1 MLLVHSSLARP
12 EETERRL
19 AAHGLEPAVAAE
31 HDGSLGPVARER
43 LDYLRSIGVADESLS
58 ERMVVVEGRMPARG
72 AGTRGVTDALGRHA
86 VALASVR
93 EVAARA
99 GAQRVVLLVDEGDD
113 AVPTMV
119 EWAEGGTFE
128 LTEGGVTE
136 PIDPAALA
144 GVVPAVTP
152 DVRPLPPTALTV
164 DPETGE
170 LAAPIG
176 ALAAIAER
184 DRRRSPRRSA
194 AAPSPPP
201 SSPPASPSM
210 PLALAA
216 RPGERVVAQ
225 IGSETFAFPEG
236 WP

>member
-1 MLLVHSSLARP
+1 MTH
-12 EETERRL
+12 
-19 AAHGLEPAVAAE
+19 
-31 HDGSLGPVARER
+31 
-43 LDYLRSIGVADESLS
+43 
-58 ERMVVVEGRMPARG
+58 
-72 AGTRGVTDALGRHA
+72 ALGRHA

-93 EVAARA
+93 EVAARV
-99 GAQRVVLLVDEGDD
+99 GAQRVVLLVDEG
-113 AVPTMV
+113 AETPPTMV
-119 EWAEGGTFE
+119 EWAEGGRFE

-136 PIDPAALA
+136 PVDPALLA
-144 GVVPAVTP
+144 TVVPAVLP

-176 ALAAIAER
+176 ALAAIAEAIVALAGAFGG
-184 DRRRSPRRSA
+184 RSVATAEFATREPET
-194 AAPSPPP
+194 
-201 SSPPASPSM
+201 

-225 IGSETFAFPEG
+225 LGSETFAFPEG

>member
-1 MLLVHSSLARP
+1 MSD
-12 EETERRL
+12 
-19 AAHGLEPAVAAE
+19 AV
-31 HDGSLGPVARER
+31 
-43 LDYLRSIGVADESLS
+43 
-58 ERMVVVEGRMPARG
+58 
-72 AGTRGVTDALGRHA
+72 GRHA

-99 GAQRVVLLVDEGDD
+99 GAQRVVLLVDEGED
-113 AVPTMV
+113 AVPTML

-136 PIDPAALA
+136 QIDPAVLA
-144 GVVPAVTP
+144 GVLPAVRP

-164 DPETGE
+164 DETGE

-176 ALAAIAER
+176 ALAGI
-184 DRRRSPRRSA
+184 A
-194 AAPSPPP
+194 AAIVELAAAFGGRSVATAEFATREPGL
-201 SSPPASPSM
+201 

-216 RPGERVVAQ
+216 RQGERVVAQ

>member
-1 MLLVHSSLARP
+1 VS
-12 EETERRL
+12 
-19 AAHGLEPAVAAE
+19 
-31 HDGSLGPVARER
+31 
-43 LDYLRSIGVADESLS
+43 
-58 ERMVVVEGRMPARG
+58 
-72 AGTRGVTDALGRHA
+72 DALGRHA

-99 GAQRVVLLVDEGDD
+99 GAQRGVLLVDEGED

-128 LTEGGVTE
+128 VTEGGVSE
-136 PIDPAALA
+136 QIDPATLA
-144 GVVPAVTP
+144 GVLPAVTP

-176 ALAAIAER
+176 ALAGIAGAIV
-184 DRRRSPRRSA
+184 DLA
-194 AAPSPPP
+194 AAFGGRSVATAEFATREPDL
-201 SSPPASPSM
+201 

-216 RPGERVVAQ
+216 RQGERVVAQ

>member
-1 MLLVHSSLARP
+1 
-12 EETERRL
+12 
-19 AAHGLEPAVAAE
+19 
-31 HDGSLGPVARER
+31 
-43 LDYLRSIGVADESLS
+43 
-58 ERMVVVEGRMPARG
+58 
-72 AGTRGVTDALGRHA
+72 
-86 VALASVR
+86 
-93 EVAARA
+93 
-99 GAQRVVLLVDEGDD
+99 
-113 AVPTMV
+113 MV

-136 PIDPAALA
+136 PIDPATLA
-144 GVVPAVTP
+144 TVVPAVLP

-176 ALAAIAER
+176 ALAAIAEAIVALAGAFGG
-184 DRRRSPRRSA
+184 RSVATAEFATREPET
-194 AAPSPPP
+194 
-201 SSPPASPSM
+201 

>member
-1 MLLVHSSLARP
+1 
-12 EETERRL
+12 
-19 AAHGLEPAVAAE
+19 
-31 HDGSLGPVARER
+31 
-43 LDYLRSIGVADESLS
+43 
-58 ERMVVVEGRMPARG
+58 
-72 AGTRGVTDALGRHA
+72 
-86 VALASVR
+86 
-93 EVAARA
+93 
-99 GAQRVVLLVDEGDD
+99 VVLLVDEGED

-128 LTEGGVTE
+128 VTEGGVSE
-136 PIDPAALA
+136 QIDPATLA
-144 GVVPAVTP
+144 GVLPAVTP

-176 ALAAIAER
+176 ALAGIAGAIV
-184 DRRRSPRRSA
+184 DLA
-194 AAPSPPP
+194 AAFGGRSVATAEFATREPDL
-201 SSPPASPSM
+201 

-216 RPGERVVAQ
+216 RQGERVVAQ

>member
-1 MLLVHSSLARP
+1 MSD
-12 EETERRL
+12 
-19 AAHGLEPAVAAE
+19 AV
-31 HDGSLGPVARER
+31 
-43 LDYLRSIGVADESLS
+43 
-58 ERMVVVEGRMPARG
+58 
-72 AGTRGVTDALGRHA
+72 GRHA

-136 PIDPAALA
+136 QVDPAALA

-152 DVRPLPPTALTV
+152 DVLPLPPTALTV
-164 DPETGE
+164 DAETGE

-176 ALAAIAER
+176 ALAGIAGAIVDAR
-184 DRRRSPRRSA
+184 HGVRRALRRHRRVRHPRAGAAARARGAPGGARRRADRRGDVRVPGGLALDSTAARRLQRTSTAAGEEWVRSGPA
-194 AAPSPPP
+194 ATSVVSIGSWPIEATRAPVTNVISTPVSVVEVTFVASPPRLLP
-201 SSPPASPSM
+201 S
-210 PLALAA
+210 
-216 RPGERVVAQ
+216 RR
-225 IGSETFAFPEG
+225 
-236 WP
+236 

>member
-1 MLLVHSSLARP
+1 MS
-12 EETERRL
+12 
-19 AAHGLEPAVAAE
+19 
-31 HDGSLGPVARER
+31 
-43 LDYLRSIGVADESLS
+43 
-58 ERMVVVEGRMPARG
+58 
-72 AGTRGVTDALGRHA
+72 DALGRHA

-99 GAQRVVLLVDEGDD
+99 GAQRVVLLVDEGED
-113 AVPTMV
+113 AVPTMI

-128 LTEGGVTE
+128 LTAAGVTE
-136 PIDPAALA
+136 PVDPATLA
-144 GVVPAVTP
+144 SVVPAVTP

-164 DPETGE
+164 DAETGE

-176 ALAAIAER
+176 ALAGIASAVVELASAFGGRSVATAEFATR
-184 DRRRSPRRSA
+184 DA
-194 AAPSPPP
+194 GV
-201 SSPPASPSM
+201 

-225 IGSETFAFPEG
+225 MGTETFAFPEG

>member
-1 MLLVHSSLARP
+1 MSDP
-12 EETERRL
+12 
-19 AAHGLEPAVAAE
+19 
-31 HDGSLGPVARER
+31 
-43 LDYLRSIGVADESLS
+43 I
-58 ERMVVVEGRMPARG
+58 
-72 AGTRGVTDALGRHA
+72 GRHA

-119 EWAEGGTFE
+119 EWVEGGTLE
-128 LTEGGVTE
+128 VTEGGVTE
-136 PIDPAALA
+136 QIDPAALA

-164 DPETGE
+164 DPDTGE

-176 ALAAIAER
+176 ALAAIAEAIVALATAFGG
-184 DRRRSPRRSA
+184 RSVATAEFATREPEL
-194 AAPSPPP
+194 
-201 SSPPASPSM
+201 

-216 RPGERVVAQ
+216 RPGDRVVAQ
-225 IGSETFAFPEG
+225 IGTETFAFPEG

>member
-1 MLLVHSSLARP
+1 MS
-12 EETERRL
+12 
-19 AAHGLEPAVAAE
+19 
-31 HDGSLGPVARER
+31 
-43 LDYLRSIGVADESLS
+43 
-58 ERMVVVEGRMPARG
+58 
-72 AGTRGVTDALGRHA
+72 DALGRHA

-99 GAQRVVLLVDEGDD
+99 GAQRVVLLIDEGDD
-113 AVPTMV
+113 AVPTML

-136 PIDPAALA
+136 PVDPRRSR
-144 GVVPAVTP
+144 GVVPARDARRP
-152 DVRPLPPTALTV
+152 PLPPTALTV

-176 ALAAIAER
+176 ALAGI
-184 DRRRSPRRSA
+184 A
-194 AAPSPPP
+194 AAVVALAAAFGGRSVATAEFATREPEH
-201 SSPPASPSM
+201 
-210 PLALAA
+210 PLAIAA

-225 IGSETFAFPEG
+225 LGMETFAFPEG

>member
-1 MLLVHSSLARP
+1 VS
-12 EETERRL
+12 
-19 AAHGLEPAVAAE
+19 
-31 HDGSLGPVARER
+31 
-43 LDYLRSIGVADESLS
+43 
-58 ERMVVVEGRMPARG
+58 
-72 AGTRGVTDALGRHA
+72 DALGRHA

-99 GAQRVVLLVDEGDD
+99 GAQRVVLLVDEGED

-128 LTEGGVTE
+128 VTEGGVSE
-136 PIDPAALA
+136 QIDPATLA
-144 GVVPAVTP
+144 GVLPAVTP

-176 ALAAIAER
+176 ALAGIAGAIV
-184 DRRRSPRRSA
+184 DLA
-194 AAPSPPP
+194 AAFGGRSVATAEFATREPDL
-201 SSPPASPSM
+201 

-216 RPGERVVAQ
+216 RQGERVVAQ